1 MRLVIVPNEQHAA
14 FIEHQIGARVAVR
27 LAWGYGRGVRPTLTS
42 VQETLRGEADKC
54 HRTVEPRLH
63 VDRERGCFA
72 DRLDQLQ
79 QRLLDH
85 DARCVIRHEQ
95 ESVLSKLD
103 DVVCGFIGSSF
114 RSEGGGEEDKRA
126 HARAGRRMG

>member
-63 VDRERGCFA
+63 VDRERGCCA

-85 DARCVIRHEQ
+85 DARCVVRREL
-95 ESVLSKLD
+95 ESVLFQLD
-103 DVVCGFIGSSF
+103 NVVCGFVGSSF
-114 RSEGGGEEDKRA
+114 WREGG
-126 HARAGRRMG
+126 